1 MDSKQKRLTLLRV
14 IVGWILAV
22 SPLAAHHGTAA
33 SYDQQKVLTVKG
45 VVTQFLWRNPHS
57 ALFLETK
64 DQNGKSAIYSVE
76 MFSPGL
82 MVKQGYT
89 RTSFKVGDEVVL
101 ELHPSLAGEPVGEC
115 LGCKVLVNG
124 KDPAKKQ

>member
-1 MDSKQKRLTLLRV
+1 MRKALIGIILTV
-14 IVGWILAV
+14 VPV
-22 SPLAAHHGTAA
+22 MAHHGTAT
-33 SYDQQKVLTVKG
+33 SYDQKKWVTVKG
-45 VVTQFLWRNPHS
+45 VVTQYIWRNPHS

-64 DQNGKSAIYSVE
+64 DANGKVANFSIE

-82 MVKQGYT
+82 MTKRGYS
-89 RTSFKVGDEVVL
+89 RTSFKVGDEVVI
-101 ELHPSLAGEPVGEC
+101 EVHPSLAGEPVGEC